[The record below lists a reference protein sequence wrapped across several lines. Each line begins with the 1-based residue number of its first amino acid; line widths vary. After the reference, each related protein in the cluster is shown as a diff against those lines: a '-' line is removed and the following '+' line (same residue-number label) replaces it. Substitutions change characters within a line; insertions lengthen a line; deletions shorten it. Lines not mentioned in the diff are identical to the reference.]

1 VFSDPKARFEYV
13 PNCPED
19 DPVTPPVAKSMVSA
33 PSDEP
38 SLVVNVQLVG
48 VAIEA
53 DAHKDRAAAHRS
65 DFIEFLPF
73 AAISNVLRLSLRL
86 FCDLTSILYHRRKFG
101 FGLRFSWRCARGSQG
116 QRIDGVTDVAHI
128 IVVGNE
134 KGGSGKSTTCMH
146 VGTALARM
154 GFRVGALDLDLR
166 QRSFGRYVENRR
178 AYMERMGLNLP
189 SPEYMALPE
198 VDTATLQPDENAY
211 DARLSAAIAAME
223 PASDFIVIDCPG
235 SHTRL
240 SQFAHSLADTLITPL
255 NDSFVDFDL
264 LARVDPETGKVKGP
278 SIYSEMVWGA
288 RQLRAQ
294 AGLKPIDWIVLRNRL
309 GAQQMHNK
317 KKVGAALEELSRRIG
332 FRVAPGFSE
341 RVIFREL
348 FPRGLTLLD
357 LKDTGVDQ
365 LNISN
370 IAARQEVRDLI
381 AALRLPAVSSGA

>member
-1 VFSDPKARFEYV
+1 
-13 PNCPED
+13 
-19 DPVTPPVAKSMVSA
+19 M
-33 PSDEP
+33 
-38 SLVVNVQLVG
+38 
-48 VAIEA
+48 
-53 DAHKDRAAAHRS
+53 
-65 DFIEFLPF
+65 
-73 AAISNVLRLSLRL
+73 
-86 FCDLTSILYHRRKFG
+86 
-101 FGLRFSWRCARGSQG
+101 
-116 QRIDGVTDVAHI
+116 AHI

-146 VGTALARM
+146 VATALARC

-166 QRSFGRYVENRR
+166 QRSFGRYVENRTAFLR
-178 AYMERMGLNLP
+178 KAGLTLP
-189 SPEYMALPE
+189 TPQLADLPE
-198 VDTATLQPDENAY
+198 VDPASLPPGENAM
-211 DARLSAAIAAME
+211 DHRLSNAVAGLDGV
-223 PASDFIVIDCPG
+223 SDFIVIDCPG

-240 SQFAHSLADTLITPL
+240 SQLAHSLADTLITPL

-264 LARVDPETGKVKGP
+264 LARVDPETGKILGP
-278 SIYSEMVWGA
+278 SIYAEMVWQA

-317 KKVGAALEELSRRIG
+317 KKVGKALEDLSRRIG

-357 LKDTGVDQ
+357 LKDVGVEQ

-370 IAARQEVRDLI
+370 VAARQELRDLMH
-381 AALRLPAVSSGA
+381 ALALPGVHVTF